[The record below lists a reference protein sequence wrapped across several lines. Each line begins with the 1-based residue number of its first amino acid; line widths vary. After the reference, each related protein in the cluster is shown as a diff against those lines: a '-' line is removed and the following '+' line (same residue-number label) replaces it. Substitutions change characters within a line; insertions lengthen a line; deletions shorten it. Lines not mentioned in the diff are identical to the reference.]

1 MEVIILANTF
11 GSAEIYRF
19 KRELSNYAE
28 DTYNYYLDFPK
39 SKDSVIMQVY
49 KTWVDKYE
57 KNESGL
63 IGTYTFK
70 QDELADDIITNKRR
84 SHMLFNRI
92 LKELKGE

>member
-1 MEVIILANTF
+1 
-11 GSAEIYRF
+11 
-19 KRELSNYAE
+19 
-28 DTYNYYLDFPK
+28 
-39 SKDSVIMQVY
+39 MQVY

-70 QDELADDIITNKRR
+70 QDELLEDIVTNKRK

-92 LKELKGE
+92 MKELKGE

>member
-1 MEVIILANTF
+1 MSNVF
-11 GSAEIYRF
+11 GSADVHRF
-19 KRELSNYAE
+19 KREISNYAE
-28 DTYNYYLDFPK
+28 DTYNYYLEFLKTSDG
-39 SKDSVIMQVY
+39 VVMQVY
-49 KTWVDKYE
+49 KTWIDKYE

>member
-1 MEVIILANTF
+1 MANTF
-11 GSAEIYRF
+11 GSTEIYRF

-28 DTYNYYLDFPK
+28 DTYNLYLDFPK
-39 SKDSVIMQVY
+39 SKDSIMMQVY
-49 KTWVDKYE
+49 TTWVDKYE

-70 QDELADDIITNKRR
+70 EAELLEDIVTNKRK

>member
-1 MEVIILANTF
+1 MANTF
-11 GSAEIYRF
+11 RSTEIYRF
-19 KRELSNYAE
+19 KREISNYAE
-28 DTYNYYLDFPK
+28 DTYNLYLDFPK
-39 SKDSVIMQVY
+39 SKDSIIMQVY

-70 QDELADDIITNKRR
+70 EAELLEDIVTNKRK

>member
-1 MEVIILANTF
+1 MANTF
-11 GSAEIYRF
+11 GSTEIYKF

-28 DTYNYYLDFPK
+28 DTYNFYLDFPK
-39 SKDSVIMQVY
+39 NRDSIIMQVY
-49 KTWVDKYE
+49 KTWVDKYQ

-70 QDELADDIITNKRR
+70 ETELAEDIITNKRK